1 MDRNVEYILEVARC
15 GGITR
20 AAENLFI
27 TPSALSKYVIALE
40 DQLQVKLFH
49 RIGKSFVP
57 TKAGEYYIRRC
68 MEIEQIY
75 QEMGQEMESIACISR
90 RILRLGVQPNL
101 AERVLRFVLPKLQ
114 ERLPGIRI
122 SMHETR
128 GDSLISM
135 LKDQNLDVVIAIVG
149 EKEKSLDYRW
159 FPCVKMLWPWDM
171 VIHCVRK
178 HGQKMDS
185 AIRGFHWNCAAA
197 SPMSC

>member
-149 EKEKSLDYRW
+149 EKETSAVVPNPR
-159 FPCVKMLWPWDM
+159 
-171 VIHCVRK
+171 
-178 HGQKMDS
+178 GQPS
-185 AIRGFHWNCAAA
+185 RYFFA
-197 SPMSC
+197 S